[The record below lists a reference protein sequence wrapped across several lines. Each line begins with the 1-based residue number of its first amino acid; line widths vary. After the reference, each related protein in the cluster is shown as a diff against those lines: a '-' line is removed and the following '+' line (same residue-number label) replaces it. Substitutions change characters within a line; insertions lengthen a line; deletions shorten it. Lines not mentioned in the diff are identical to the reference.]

1 MELKIKF
8 LKWSTGML
16 GVMLHRKTADKLG
29 IQSRDRIS
37 MKTLSK
43 NSKEIYTFV
52 NTIDGLVKEGE
63 IAVSSETKERIGL
76 KNGQKVIVSLAQD
89 PKSLVY
95 IRKKLDGNKL
105 SSLEIKEIISDIVS
119 NSLEESEIALFISG
133 MYEKGMNFS
142 EIVSLTKAI
151 IETGYKI
158 DLPYKIIAD
167 KHCVGGVPGNRTTPI
182 IVSICA
188 AGGLIMPKNSSRAI
202 TSAAGT
208 ADVIETI
215 AKVDFSPEEI
225 KKIIKK
231 TGACM
236 VHGGGLGIAPADSK
250 ILQVEKILKVDP
262 GAQLLASIMSKK
274 LAAGSTH
281 VVIDIPYGKGAKF
294 TKEKAV
300 QIKDKF
306 EKLAKYFKIKLEC
319 VLTDG
324 SQPIGN
330 GIGPILELIDIIK
343 VLDPKQQGPS
353 DLKEKSLF
361 LAGKLFELTRKV
373 KKGQGIMLARQILD
387 SGKAYDKFK
396 EIIKAQH
403 GFLGKI
409 KLGKYK
415 KDITSFKPGKITEII
430 NRDINTLAR
439 IAGSPDDKKAGL
451 LICCHVGAK
460 MPKGHNFLTIYSDS
474 KERLKQ
480 AIDFYNK
487 TKPIKIK

>member
-1 MELKIKF
+1 
-8 LKWSTGML
+8 ML

-37 MKTLSK
+37 IKTLSK

-63 IAVSSETKERIGL
+63 IAVSSETKERIVL
-76 KNGQKVIVSLAQD
+76 KNGQKVLVSLAQD

-105 SSLEIKEIISDIVS
+105 SSAEIKEIISDIVS

-133 MYEKGMNFS
+133 MYENGMDFS

-151 IETGYKI
+151 IDTGYKL

-167 KHCVGGVPGNRTTPI
+167 KHCVGGIPGNRTTPI
-182 IVSICA
+182 VVSICA

-215 AKVDFSPEEI
+215 AKVDFSPQEI

-274 LAAGSTH
+274 LAAGSSH
-281 VVIDIPYGKGAKF
+281 VVIDIPYGDGAKF
-294 TKEKAV
+294 TKAKAL
-300 QIKDKF
+300 QIKSKF
-306 EKLAKYFKIKLEC
+306 ERLARYFKIKLEC
-319 VLTDG
+319 VLTNG

-330 GIGPILELIDIIK
+330 GIGPVLEIMDIIK

-353 DLKEKSLF
+353 DLEEKSLF
-361 LAGKLFELTRKV
+361 LAGKLFELTGKV
-373 KKGQGIMLARQILD
+373 KKGKGFSFAKQILD
-387 SGKAYDKFK
+387 SGKAFSKFK

-403 GFLGKI
+403 GHMGKI
-409 KLGKYK
+409 SPGKYK
-415 KDITSFKPGKITEII
+415 REILASSPGKISKII
-430 NRDINTLAR
+430 NQDINALAR

-460 MPKGHNFLTIYSDS
+460 IQKGHNFLTIFSDS

-480 AIDFYNK
+480 AIEFYNK
-487 TKPIKIK
+487 TKPVKIK